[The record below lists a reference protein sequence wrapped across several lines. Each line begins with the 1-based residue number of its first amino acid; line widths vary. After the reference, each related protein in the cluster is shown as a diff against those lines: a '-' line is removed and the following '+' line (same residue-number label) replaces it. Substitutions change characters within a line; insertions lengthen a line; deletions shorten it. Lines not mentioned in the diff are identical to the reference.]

1 MKFASRSAIES
12 DSSAKAGSKISKGAS
27 EMPPML
33 DLPDSRKEDL
43 EDGRRGVV
51 GRDVGRRVFEPDRLT
66 LSSSGLFEDD
76 IMIADLFAFVSS
88 FCTEALEH
96 IVLPCRV

>member
-33 DLPDSRKEDL
+33 DLPDSRKDDL

-51 GRDVGRRVFEPDRLT
+51 GRDVGRRVFEPDRLM
-66 LSSSGLFEDD
+66 LPSSGLFEDD
-76 IMIADLFAFVSS
+76 IMIADIYLLSSPLFARKH
-88 FCTEALEH
+88 LN
-96 IVLPCRV
+96 I